1 MQADTSV
8 GVGEWESTIVH
19 TEGTLMVL
27 KGGQCITQSEGVQKD
42 DLFSKI

>member
-8 GVGEWESTIVH
+8 GVGEWEST
-19 TEGTLMVL
+19 MVL